1 MRAAVLYDVGRL
13 AVRDVPRPEPGR
25 GEVLLRPAAVGLCGT
40 DFHIH
45 AGHANYHFDARGRA
59 IPLTEHPQI
68 LGHEVAATVA
78 EVGAGVADLRP
89 GDPVVIDQGRSC
101 AGRVE
106 RCEYCA
112 AGFSHQ
118 CATYGE
124 HGITGLAG
132 GLADAMVVPAANAVR
147 RGADADGGPLT
158 AAEAAMTEPLACIL
172 HALAA
177 ARRAVS
183 HVTLDGPAATRARA
197 ILVVG
202 AGPAGLLF
210 VQALRRVA
218 GFDGAIFASDPDPG
232 KRALAAR
239 FGATP
244 IDPAAAPVV
253 DQVQAATAGRRADWV
268 IEASGASQALVDL
281 PGVLRKL
288 GTFVLYGH
296 GHRGVDVGVMNSIQ
310 FLEPTFVTPTGAS
323 GGFDAD
329 GRPAIYRQALRLLER
344 RTIEVA
350 PIVTHR
356 YASLDAVPAAFAEG
370 HRAAGYV
377 KGVVELA

>member
-13 AVRDVPRPEPGR
+13 AVRDVPRPEPGA
-25 GEVLLRPAAVGLCGT
+25 GEVRLRPVAIGLCGT

-45 AGHANYHFDARGRA
+45 AGHANYHVDARGRQV
-59 IPLTEHPQI
+59 PLAEHPQI
-68 LGHEVAATVA
+68 LGHEVAAVVD
-78 EVGAGVADLRP
+78 EVGAGVTDLRP
-89 GDPVVIDQGRSC
+89 GDAVVIDQGRSC
-101 AGRVE
+101 AGRAV

-118 CATYGE
+118 CVTYGE

-132 GLADAMVVPAANAVR
+132 GLAEAMVVPAANAIR
-147 RGADADGGPLT
+147 RGGDTDGPPLT
-158 AAEAAMTEPLACIL
+158 PAEAALTEPLACIL

-177 ARRAVS
+177 ARRAVG
-183 HVTLDGPAATRARA
+183 HVLLDGPEAVRARTV
-197 ILVVG
+197 LVVG

-210 VQALRRVA
+210 IQALRRVA
-218 GFDGAIFASDPDPG
+218 RFDGTVLASDPDAG

-239 FGATP
+239 FDATP
-244 IDPAAAPVV
+244 LDPTAAPIV
-253 DQVQAATAGRRADWV
+253 DQVQAATGGRRADWV
-268 IEASGASQALVDL
+268 VEASGAGQALVDL

-296 GHRGVDVGVMNSIQ
+296 GHSGVDVGVMSGIQ

-329 GRPAIYRQALRLLER
+329 GRPAIYREALRLLER
-344 RTIEVA
+344 RTIQVA
-350 PIVTHR
+350 PLVTHR
-356 YASLDAVPAAFAEG
+356 YASLDAVPAAFAG
-370 HRAAGYV
+370 AHRAAGYV